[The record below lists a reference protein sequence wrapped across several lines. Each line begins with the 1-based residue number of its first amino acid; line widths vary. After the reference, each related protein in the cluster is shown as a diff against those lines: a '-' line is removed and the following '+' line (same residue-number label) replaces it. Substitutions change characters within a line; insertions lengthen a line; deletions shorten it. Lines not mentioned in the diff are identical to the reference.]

1 MDAMRSYQIIRV
13 AKKYY
18 ELHMGQME
26 IAQEEGVSKSTI
38 SRMLQKAM
46 DLGYIKVK
54 VDAPTESLRMLEDEV
69 RELFQLKEVF
79 VTPNLV
85 DNDEIIMQDTC
96 RALARNLDS
105 YIKDNSIV
113 GVSWGKPN
121 MCWISLH
128 MVSMGFMETADTFRL
143 AEEGLR

>member
-54 VDAPTESLRMLEDEV
+54 VDAPTESLGMLEDEV

-85 DNDEIIMQDTC
+85 TMMRLLC
-96 RALARNLDS
+96 RILAAPLRGTWILILRITAL
-105 YIKDNSIV
+105 
-113 GVSWGKPN
+113 WGSP
-121 MCWISLH
+121 
-128 MVSMGFMETADTFRL
+128 GERP
-143 AEEGLR
+143 

>member
-54 VDAPTESLRMLEDEV
+54 VDAPTESLGMLEDEV

-113 GVSWGKPN
+113 GVS
-121 MCWISLH
+121 
-128 MVSMGFMETADTFRL
+128 
-143 AEEGLR
+143 